1 MKIKM
6 NTFTEY
12 NFLCH
17 HGILG
22 MKWGIRRYQHKDGT
36 LTEAGRKH
44 YSSKG
49 ESQQQLNKR
58 SLEGLGKQY
67 SRNDTYRNLY
77 ETAKSGTKNLLQ
89 TDNSKQIL
97 SEYKDK
103 KNHLKELQEDYFKQ
117 YNKIRSE
124 LMNDDK
130 TFKKASNWYAN
141 SVIKNEKIKDP
152 KKQQEIRDF
161 YTKEDG
167 FQDTAIDAWV
177 EKKLGNSNLKNNI
190 RKAYDEQVKAIEKY
204 VNDVSGLKTINDL
217 TDSYLKEGT
226 RAVKNFLLAASNEE
240 LDDLI
245 NL

>member
-1 MKIKM
+1 M
-6 NTFTEY
+6 NSFTEY
-12 NFLCH
+12 DFLCH

-22 MKWGIRRYQHKDGT
+22 MKWGIRRYQNKDGT
-36 LTEAGRKH
+36 LTAAGRMH
-44 YSSKG
+44 YASKG
-49 ESQQQLNKR
+49 ESVQQLNQR

-67 SRNDTYRNLY
+67 SRNGTYRSHY
-77 ETAKSGTKNLLQ
+77 ETAESGTKNLLQ
-89 TDNSKQIL
+89 TGKSKQTL

-103 KNHLKELQEDYFKQ
+103 RNRLKELQEDYFKQ

-130 TFKKASNWYAN
+130 TFEKASNWYAN

-152 KKQQEIRDF
+152 KKQQEIKDF

-167 FQDTAIDAWV
+167 FQDAAIDAWV

-190 RKAYDEQVKAIEKY
+190 RKAYDEQVKTIGKY
-204 VNDVSGLKTINDL
+204 INDVSGLKTINDL
-217 TDSYLKEGT
+217 PDSYLKEGT
-226 RAVKNFLLAASNEE
+226 RAVKNFLLVASNEE